1 MKSLSVFLCFLG
13 FSFASQAAFVLDC
26 GRPSA
31 RTSWGT
37 IIVDHNSY
45 KIDFNADG
53 QIYLLK
59 TPVDGTEQKEK
70 LFVNFVDK
78 TTSVYYNEA
87 GNISIAHNKNGVFI
101 NVFDFPGS
109 NGLQSECR

>member
-1 MKSLSVFLCFLG
+1 MRFIAPLFSILTLSP
-13 FSFASQAAFVLDC
+13 SSQAAFILDC

-37 IIVDHNSY
+37 VIVDHNSY

-70 LFVNFVDK
+70 LLVNFVDK

-109 NGLQSECR
+109 SGLSSECR